1 MTADGQDPDDGE
13 GQPDQEEERVLIRL
27 PELFVLYEPFLR
39 RLRVTDKVASAIE
52 ELHSLKPK
60 SWNSDEQARIRLA
73 CVRILEEYAEALEGE
88 SGELPMET
96 AALYQRTRDSL
107 AFLRDTLEGERRA
120 LADFS
125 QDLEESG
132 YELDPGAPGGF
143 KVRTGKRGKP
153 RGGIPEAV
161 KQLLL
166 EWHPDDWDD
175 DGNFTGEES
184 GQLRCYEDRLP

>member
-60 SWNSDEQARIRLA
+60 SWNSDEQVRIRLA

-132 YELDPGAPGGF
+132 YATASTTWSNAPGKAIVSRARSISPPRFLRMKRRMRIRPGLGF
-143 KVRTGKRGKP
+143 HRASSCGLMARRMSGRP
-153 RGGIPEAV
+153 R
-161 KQLLL
+161 
-166 EWHPDDWDD
+166 
-175 DGNFTGEES
+175 
-184 GQLRCYEDRLP
+184 C